1 MICRPFGLAGEGL
14 PCTRVHSGTVGT
26 KIPYQKKAEGAW
38 EKDGMSAVST
48 WEKGGKAK
56 KGGLAGSKL

>member
-1 MICRPFGLAGEGL
+1 MVCRPSGPAGEGL
-14 PCTRVHSGTVGT
+14 PFTIVHSGTAGT
-26 KIPYQKKAEGAW
+26 KIPYQMKAEGAW